1 MKQHVPAPERRPGKS
16 GKKMK
21 RKRRM
26 PWRLIGLL
34 ILVLVVAGGVL
45 LFAPV
50 FRIRSVVITGNEL
63 VSKDEIVKAMGN
75 VDENLFRFS
84 GGQLK
89 KQLMTIPGI
98 RDVKVHKKLPDQLE
112 LEIVETYALASIQ
125 TDHGTLYLDNQGI
138 ITKQYNEETNRM
150 VPFPL
155 ETQGMNLKEGEA
167 LSSDTR
173 FLDVLLQLRRA
184 EWSGKV
190 TKVRFETTPAVAIMY
205 NDIVI
210 QFGTPDDIIAKF
222 SRLKVVLNEI
232 EKSEVRAQEI
242 LLDQGKNPIV
252 VTQDAQSE
260 LPKASEAA
268 PTKNTEG
275 EP

>member
-112 LEIVETYALASIQ
+112 L
-125 TDHGTLYLDNQGI
+125 
-138 ITKQYNEETNRM
+138 
-150 VPFPL
+150 
-155 ETQGMNLKEGEA
+155 
-167 LSSDTR
+167 
-173 FLDVLLQLRRA
+173 
-184 EWSGKV
+184 
-190 TKVRFETTPAVAIMY
+190 
-205 NDIVI
+205 
-210 QFGTPDDIIAKF
+210 
-222 SRLKVVLNEI
+222 
-232 EKSEVRAQEI
+232 
-242 LLDQGKNPIV
+242 
-252 VTQDAQSE
+252 
-260 LPKASEAA
+260 
-268 PTKNTEG
+268 
-275 EP
+275 